1 MREERKSNSIY
12 MILLGISL
20 QMKENRTLKGEG
32 DDYISRMLLFFIP
45 YFVFNMLDLVTTKI
59 ALATAGVRELNPFY
73 HLFPFAEHFKIFA
86 PLILFSLYVL
96 LYIFSRTEEGKKAI
110 GESSLR
116 CLMALSFLYFFICIN
131 NLCQWWLAM
140 KK

>member
-1 MREERKSNSIY
+1 

-32 DDYISRMLLFFIP
+32 DYYISRMLLFFIP

-116 CLMALSFLYFFICIN
+116 CLMALSFLYFIICIN

>member
-1 MREERKSNSIY
+1 

-32 DDYISRMLLFFIP
+32 DDYISRMFLFFIP
-45 YFVFNMLDLVTTKI
+45 YFVFNILDLVTTKI

-86 PLILFSLYVL
+86 PLILFSLYIL

-110 GESSLR
+110 RESSLR
-116 CLMALSFLYFFICIN
+116 CLMALSFLYFIICIN
-131 NLCQWWLAM
+131 NLCQWWLAVNYHP
-140 KK
+140 

>member
-1 MREERKSNSIY
+1 

-20 QMKENRTLKGEG
+20 QMNESRTLKDEG
-32 DDYISRMLLFFIP
+32 DYYISRMLLFFIP
-45 YFVFNMLDLVTTKI
+45 YFVFNMLDFVTTKV
-59 ALATAGVRELNPFY
+59 ALATTSVRELNPFY

-116 CLMALSFLYFFICIN
+116 CLMALSFLYFIICIN
-131 NLCQWWLAM
+131 NLCQWWLAVNYHP
-140 KK
+140 